1 MLAFV
6 VWLKD
11 VSLFLIVG
19 SRGARP
25 GSDGAVFFPEPTPK
39 TGTEDKGAIAG
50 VTAGRLS
57 QFLRLRAPPA
67 RVTMR
72 EP

>member
-1 MLAFV
+1 LVAAPCDRV
-6 VWLKD
+6 QT
-11 VSLFLIVG
+11 
-19 SRGARP
+19 AP
-25 GSDGAVFFPEPTPK
+25 FFFREPTPK

-50 VTAGRLS
+50 VPAGRLS